1 MVGEHSTEGEFSK
14 FMARGKVTRIIM
26 ENPGEIAEL
35 LGNYASSCIM
45 YTSRCIMYSVSDC
58 QSDVFEVN
66 FGNFQK

>member
-1 MVGEHSTEGEFSK
+1 
-14 FMARGKVTRIIM
+14 M